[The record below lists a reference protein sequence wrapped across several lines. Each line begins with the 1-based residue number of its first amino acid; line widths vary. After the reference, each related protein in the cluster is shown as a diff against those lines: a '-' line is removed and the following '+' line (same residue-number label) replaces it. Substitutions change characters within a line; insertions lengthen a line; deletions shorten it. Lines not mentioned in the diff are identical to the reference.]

1 MRRAILPIIALL
13 SCAELAVAQRAWE
26 NGVWAKPMVVPN
38 VGTPYRNYA
47 IETNLI
53 RLDLQETIAPGRP
66 AIAAKVDSS
75 VAFAIDGD
83 MVYVKEGDAERA
95 LRLIK
100 RAEKLRNYSAAG
112 GGHFITVVASEG
124 LRITLEDN
132 SVWEID
138 PRGQFKSANWLV
150 EQGISVRSIQEE
162 DGFNYELSNTDADE
176 AVLARL
182 AR

>member
-1 MRRAILPIIALL
+1 MRRIILPIIALVA
-13 SCAELAVAQRAWE
+13 CAELAVAQRTWE

-47 IETNLI
+47 IETDRI
-53 RLDLQETIAPGRP
+53 RLDLQETITSGKA
-66 AIAAKVDSS
+66 AIPAKVEAP

-83 MVYVKEGDAERA
+83 MVYVKDGDAERA

-100 RAEKLRNYSAAG
+100 RAEKLRSYSAAG
-112 GGHFITVVASEG
+112 GGHFITVVANEG

-162 DGFNYELSNTDADE
+162 SGFNYELGNTDTDE